1 MALVPGTRLGPYEI
15 VAPLGAGGMG
25 EVYRAR
31 DTRLE
36 RPVAVKIL
44 PLHLADRAE
53 ARERFE
59 REAHAVS
66 SLNHPHICQL
76 YDIGEQNGVSYLVME
91 MLEGETLAFRLLRG
105 PLPIEQ
111 VLRYGAEIADGL
123 ERAHRTGVVHRDLK
137 PGNIMLTKSGAKL
150 MDFGLAKEVSLP
162 RPSSG
167 LAVTINVSPS
177 EPSGPSAGSRRR
189 EGSAPLTGEGVIV
202 GTFHYMS
209 PEQIEGKDADS
220 RSDIFA
226 LGVVLYEM
234 TTGRRA
240 FEGKTMASIAAAVIA
255 SEPKPVS
262 SIQPMVPPGL
272 EHVIQLCL
280 AKDPDERWQS
290 ALDLQRELKW
300 IQEAGSQAGTASPIM
315 VRRRRRVRLAWSVGV
330 LLALLAGWAGGVFLR
345 PTKKAPSL
353 SVALNLPVGFR
364 LDTQNASLALSPDGQ
379 KLAFAAS
386 GADGV
391 QRLWLRSLNGQE
403 PQAMTG
409 TEDAIYPFWSP
420 DNKYVGF
427 FAGKK
432 LKKIEVATGAMQTL
446 CDAPAARG
454 GTWNHQGEIVF
465 APDYQTGLYQVSASG
480 GSAIAVTNGD
490 KKFSH
495 RLPHFLPDGRH
506 VLFFSG
512 WETHA
517 KDNGIFS
524 LDLDTKKVKPIASEQ
539 SEGLYVPPG
548 YLVFLRGGNLM
559 AQPFDAE
566 NQTTTGEAL
575 LIAEN
580 VVHNP
585 DRFTGEFTFSDH
597 GMQMYQTG
605 PSISKSQLTIYDA
618 EGGRIGAIG
627 EAKAFQ
633 PEVFLSPDDRKVAV
647 ATRDPEGRSVLWVHD
662 LSNGVGTRL
671 TFGNLSYLDPVW
683 SADGK
688 RLAFD
693 ADNGNVLVQAS
704 DGSSPAQTVLSEASP
719 KSTNAWSPDGRF
731 LAMQQQMDKGPDLWL
746 LPLAGDRKPVP
757 FVSSPTW
764 EAEGTFSP
772 NGKWF
777 AYSSD
782 ETGRYEV
789 YVVPFTGT
797 GGKLQVSSGGGQM
810 PEWLNGGRQL
820 AYINDTHNLVLVEM
834 NDKQERMEIGRSR
847 LLFGGHALP
856 VLPGFDASAES
867 GTPVYLTQDGK
878 RIVLIV
884 PTDFGSIT
892 ALTLVTNWTAGF
904 SR

>member
-15 VAPLGAGGMG
+15 VTPLGAGGMG

-31 DTRLE
+31 DIRLE
-36 RPVAVKIL
+36 RAVAVKIL

-59 REAHAVS
+59 REAHAIS

-91 MLEGETLAFRLLRG
+91 LLEGETLAFRLLRG
-105 PLPIEQ
+105 PLPIEL

-123 ERAHRTGVVHRDLK
+123 ERAHRSGVVHRDLK
-137 PGNIMLTKSGAKL
+137 PGNIMLTKAGAKL
-150 MDFGLAKEVSLP
+150 MDFGLAKEVNLP
-162 RPSSG
+162 RTSSG

-177 EPSGPSAGSRRR
+177 EPSGPAAGSRRR
-189 EGSAPLTGEGVIV
+189 EASMPLTGEGVIV

-209 PEQIEGKDADS
+209 PEQIEGREADS

-234 TTGRRA
+234 TTGHRA

-255 SEPKPVS
+255 SQPKPVS
-262 SIQPMVPPGL
+262 SMQPMAPPGL

-300 IQEAGSQAGTASPIM
+300 IREAGSQAGTASPI
-315 VRRRRRVRLAWSVGV
+315 VARRRRRVRLAWSAAVV
-330 LLALLAGWAGGVFLR
+330 LALLLGGAAGMFLR
-345 PTKKAPSL
+345 PVKKVPAL
-353 SVALNLPVGFR
+353 TVALNLPVGFR
-364 LDTQNASLALSPDGQ
+364 LDTLNASLALSPDGQ

-386 GADGV
+386 GSDGV
-391 QRLWLRSLNGQE
+391 ERLWLRSLNGQE

-409 TEDAIYPFWSP
+409 TEEAIYPFWSP
-420 DNKYVGF
+420 DSQYIGF
-427 FAGKK
+427 FSGKK

-454 GTWNHQGEIVF
+454 GTWNDRGEIVF
-465 APDYQTGLYQVSASG
+465 SPDYQTGLYQVSASG
-480 GSAIAVTNGD
+480 GSATAVTNGD

-539 SEGLYVPPG
+539 SEGLYVAPG
-548 YLVFLRGGNLM
+548 YLVFLKGANLM
-559 AQPFDAE
+559 AQPFDAD
-566 NQTTTGEAL
+566 NQKVTGEAL
-575 LIAEN
+575 LVAEN

-585 DRFTGEFTFSDH
+585 DRFTGEFTFSAD
-597 GMQMYQTG
+597 GTLMYQTG

-618 EGGRIGAIG
+618 EGARIGPIG
-627 EAKAFQ
+627 EAKTFQ
-633 PEVFLSPDDRKVAV
+633 PEVFLSPDDQKVAV
-647 ATRDPEGRSVLWVHD
+647 AARDPEGRGVLWVHD

-671 TFGNLSYLDPVW
+671 TFGNLSYFDPAW
-683 SADGK
+683 SSDGK
-688 RLAFD
+688 LLAYD
-693 ADNGNVLVQAS
+693 ADNGSVFVQAS
-704 DGSSPAQTVLSEASP
+704 DGSSPAQMVLAETTP
-719 KSTNAWSPDGRF
+719 KSTNAWSPDGKF
-731 LAMQQQMDKGPDLWL
+731 LALQQQLDKGPDLWL
-746 LPLAGDRKPVP
+746 LPLTGERKPTP

-777 AYSSD
+777 AYTSD
-782 ETGRYEV
+782 ETGVYEV
-789 YVVPFTGT
+789 YVVPFPGT

-810 PEWLNGGRQL
+810 PEWVMGGHEL
-820 AYINDTHNLVLVEM
+820 AYINDTHNVVLVEM
-834 NDKQERMEIGRSR
+834 NDKRERMEIGRSR
-847 LLFGGHALP
+847 LLFGGHPLP
-856 VLPGFDASAES
+856 VLPGFDASGEA

-878 RIVLIV
+878 RIVLLV

-892 ALTLVTNWTAGF
+892 ALTLVTNWTASF
-904 SR
+904 RK